1 MSKRY
6 GGVANTKNIDEIEEA
21 EIFVKKTPHF
31 TKLEIT
37 KALAVCSIK
46 LIPTT
51 LLIGLVFWGISFVF
65 LKLVGV
71 T

>member
-21 EIFVKKTPHF
+21 EIFVKETPHF
-31 TKLEIT
+31 TKLEIA

-65 LKLVGV
+65 LKLTGAA
-71 T
+71 

>member
-6 GGVANTKNIDEIEEA
+6 GGVTNTKNIDEIEEA
-21 EIFVKKTPHF
+21 EIFVKKTPYF
-31 TKLEIT
+31 TKLEIA
-37 KALAVCSIK
+37 KALAVYSIK

>member
-6 GGVANTKNIDEIEEA
+6 GGVTNTKNIDEIEEA
-21 EIFVKKTPHF
+21 EIYTKETPHF
-31 TKLEIT
+31 TKLEIA
-37 KALAVCSIK
+37 KALAACSIK

-65 LKLVGV
+65 LKLTGAA
-71 T
+71 